1 MSIYKK
7 NRTPSKVYRKIY
19 ERHHGVIPKDD
30 QGRTYEIHHIDGND
44 TNNLP
49 ENLVALSIND
59 HYELH
64 YQQKDWVACLAMSH
78 RMKLSPEEKSNIAR
92 KAMKVRMSDPSYV
105 NPFSKR
111 QDGSSVASD
120 RVAAGFKPK
129 IRVGPEN
136 NMYDPTIY
144 SLENIFSNEV
154 IAITISEFKKLHSFA
169 ADKVSAIINKGKVYK
184 GWRLYSPI
192 KYTKPKRVITK
203 KRVITDTSNFRH
215 DRRIYHFVHL
225 DGEEVKMTQRDF
237 QKKFSLVGSNVS
249 RLVSGERKSHQGWR
263 LAA

>member
-59 HYELH
+59 HYDLH
-64 YQQKDWVACLAMSH
+64 YQQKDWVACLAMSR

-92 KAMKVRMSDPSYV
+92 EAMIVRMSNPSYV

-136 NMYDPTIY
+136 NMYDPRSTHLKIY
-144 SLENIFSNEV
+144 SL
-154 IAITISEFKKLHSFA
+154 T
-169 ADKVSAIINKGKVYK
+169 
-184 GWRLYSPI
+184 R
-192 KYTKPKRVITK
+192 
-203 KRVITDTSNFRH
+203 
-215 DRRIYHFVHL
+215 
-225 DGEEVKMTQRDF
+225 
-237 QKKFSLVGSNVS
+237 
-249 RLVSGERKSHQGWR
+249 
-263 LAA
+263 